1 MGHYGNKRFHTWHER
16 RCEAKTPGLEKSA
29 PTPQKNPVWVFPS
42 RVIKKKATVCLV
54 RFLLKIILL
63 RAIFVFAA
71 EPFVGSIRYPRSF
84 ILGLYDCGVAALCQC
99 DLIPD

>member
-1 MGHYGNKRFHTWHER
+1 MGRYGNNVSIPGRER
-16 RCEAKTPGLEKSA
+16 RCEAKIPGSGTAA
-29 PTPQKNPVWVFPS
+29 PMPEKNPVWVFPS